1 MNNTTNL
8 TNSTNNN
15 IIHSIND
22 YNFVILLLIFI
33 YNLIIMCIGKNVYY
47 NIVNRINNN
56 NDKFNII
63 NKVLSSY
70 INTDITLNKKNDIV
84 KRRNSNEKINNN
96 DKPPAY
102 SSGDARYNAHGT
114 NGADVIAREII
125 NIDI

>member
-8 TNSTNNN
+8 TDQLFNKTNSSN
-15 IIHSIND
+15 IINSIND
-22 YNFVILLLIFI
+22 YNFVILLLMFI
-33 YNLIIMCIGKNVYY
+33 YNLIIMCFGKNIYY

-70 INTDITLNKKNDIV
+70 INTDATINKKQQII
-84 KRRNSNEKINNN
+84 KRRSSADKINNN
-96 DKPPAY
+96 DI
-102 SSGDARYNAHGT
+102 
-114 NGADVIAREII
+114 IARELI

>member
-8 TNSTNNN
+8 TNETNNN

-33 YNLIIMCIGKNVYY
+33 YNLIIMCFGKNIYY

-63 NKVLSSY
+63 NKILWNY
-70 INTDITLNKKNDIV
+70 INTDASITKKQDAGGA
-84 KRRNSNEKINNN
+84 
-96 DKPPAY
+96 PP
-102 SSGDARYNAHGT
+102 D
-114 NGADVIAREII
+114 EII